1 MDYSETKQFME
12 SRFGLEGG
20 DAFEIDGISMTLGE
34 CAEGGV
40 ALTAELG
47 SLPEG
52 AEAALREML
61 EANHAF
67 QGTGGATLGLEADQE
82 ADGGNGARVRL
93 SRFAWPEDEEE
104 FLVTL
109 ASFAATAGEWR
120 AKIAAAG
127 DGGGGGDG
135 DYGGDRSGAPDSTM
149 LFGMMV

>member
-1 MDYSETKQFME
+1 MDYSEIKQFME

-82 ADGGNGARVRL
+82 ADGGGGARVRL
-93 SRFAWPEDEEE
+93 SRFAWPEDEEG

-109 ASFAATAGEWR
+109 AAFAATAGEWR
-120 AKIAAAG
+120 GRIAAAA
-127 DGGGGGDG
+127 DGGGGGDS
-135 DYGGDRSGAPDSTM
+135 DDGGDRSGAPDSTM